1 MTDSSMKT
9 MIKNY
14 RNKRYRVL
22 CSLLITLAGFCL
34 AVTSCSSD
42 DEAHMPNYIVDLVE
56 IDTNKDTLV
65 TVIRTDNGTTYNV
78 TQTIVASTPDTTY
91 RCFCSY
97 AVSDKQLTIYSLSLI
112 FSEFPIKAEEF
123 KLRPTDPVKFVSC
136 WKSGRYL
143 NLKIG
148 VKTTDTDYHK
158 YAFSEDSIITKGTS
172 KTVFF
177 TLLHQRPDN
186 DNESYTKDTYLSIP
200 ISSYTDCD
208 SFAISVNTYEGLR
221 QVIR

>member
-9 MIKNY
+9 MIKNCK
-14 RNKRYRVL
+14 NKHYCIV
-22 CSLLITLAGFCL
+22 CSLLITLAGLCL
-34 AVTSCSSD
+34 AATSCSSD
-42 DEAHMPNYIVDLVE
+42 DDVQVPNYIVELVE

-78 TQTIVASTPDTTY
+78 TQTIVATVPDTTY
-91 RCFCSY
+91 RCLCSY
-97 AVSDKQLTIYSLSLI
+97 AFTDKQLTIYSLSVI
-112 FSEFPIKAEEF
+112 FSEIPMKAELF
-123 KLRPTDPVKFVSC
+123 KVRPTDPVKFVSC

-143 NLKIG
+143 NLQIG
-148 VKTTDTDYHK
+148 IKTTDADYHK
-158 YAFSEDSIITKGTS
+158 YAFSEDSIVTKGTS

-177 TLLHQRPDN
+177 TLLHQRPVD
-186 DNESYTKDTYLSIP
+186 DDESYTKDTYLSIP